1 MTCSDTSNQVGE
13 TRTIEGCTIKFKNF
27 LESPPNIY
35 ASIDITYPWGITH
48 SISLL
53 HGETKTIV
61 NPSNANEY
69 VTINFKS
76 YIIDVLAV
84 FTVCYEPEAVAGSI
98 FCESNPSGAK
108 VYYKDTYG
116 DNYTYMGTT
125 DILIEDVP
133 SGIRY
138 IKMTLSGYHDHE
150 DSYHVEPGKITGV
163 DIDLEPIVTKCT
175 QQFRLEDQDGNPLA
189 GSITGEEI
197 SPVITV
203 PTSGE
208 VSTQLIEDKIY
219 TVTAFVGAREV
230 TKTFT
235 ACTGKIT
242 FQFTIVEQCT
252 QQFRFEDQNGNNV
265 SGTLSIAG
273 KDFDVTGNI
282 SLFLEKGKEYAA
294 IAVVG
299 GVTKQKAFAACTG
312 KITFEFTI
320 EVDKPTL
327 TTTITSQE
335 PYIAGTN
342 INIKTVLKSP
352 TGVPIQG
359 KKVFFYTSTDFLTAN
374 FTNENGEVTIPFKT
388 GITPATYEIYVTH
401 LTDDSIFVESNHV
414 IFTTTDETYT
424 PTSLTISIDPNNI
437 GPGQYTDITGQLTIQ
452 GQDQILPGIPLKLYY
467 DKGDGYQV
475 ISTPTTPPSGTGT
488 VIYHY
493 GAQQDD
499 AGKTLKFKYVYEGSE
514 TLKLNPSESVIADL
528 TVLEEPILI
537 ETLTTLTVSPSEI
550 KPGNILILKAKITE
564 KETGNILP
572 VGTFVH
578 FYIGEKNLGIS
589 GTISDG
595 YAYTQFKI
603 PVNYIGPYICKAKY
617 DGIVNKYDQ
626 SESTFNINVN
636 PECVEHETE
645 QACDDA
651 DCFWWTDDTCKG
663 YAEPPPEAT
672 GSIGFIIR
680 PHSWYAGNTKQ
691 AVVDLTAKT
700 SEIISAMTKY
710 FTSFVDIEFVSIDI
724 YHDKNIDRVILKI
737 YYKESGIHTM
747 VGPVPLAGMAIGA
760 IAALFVVITVVGWI
774 ESWFADDDSDHP
786 TVVPEDEIIDAG
798 QGGIDDAGDD
808 AAGNVYDIDDDTATA
823 LNDCLAVAKTEE
835 DIIECYGLAAIP
847 DEDNTNDNA
856 ETFGIAK
863 WTAALAVLYT
873 LCASLQDQIFCD
885 KADELDSTLNVVLT
899 EFRAGT
905 ITKEQF
911 LLTITQELNAID
923 DFMQQKEE
931 EAKEEREEYATDHCF
946 IVNPGYP
953 LTSNN
958 PCIITN
964 TQAAVGGAVIGL
976 GILGFFFLRR

>member
-1 MTCSDTSNQVGE
+1 MTCSDVSNQVGE

-27 LESPPNIY
+27 LESYPNIY

-48 SISLL
+48 SISIL

-76 YIIDVLAV
+76 YVIDVLAM
-84 FTVCYEPEAVAGSI
+84 FNVCYEQEAVAGSI

-108 VYYKDTYG
+108 VYYKNTYG

-125 DILIEDVP
+125 DILIEGVP

-150 DSYHVEPGKITGV
+150 DSYLVNPGEITGV

-197 SPVITV
+197 SPIITV
-203 PTSGE
+203 PASGE

-219 TVTAFVGAREV
+219 TVTAFVGALEV

-252 QQFRFEDQNGNNV
+252 QQFRLEDQNGNSV

-273 KDFDVTGNI
+273 KDFDVTGDI

-294 IAVVG
+294 TAIVG
-299 GVTKQKAFAACTG
+299 DETKQKAFTACTG
-312 KITFEFTI
+312 KITFQFTTAI
-320 EVDKPTL
+320 KCQAYDSVTNAELQAVIYIDGTKISFLTPFSTEVTPGNHTVKFACEGMGSCEGYESKEVTVTVNPGETVNAHG
-327 TTTITSQE
+327 SM
-335 PYIAGTN
+335 
-342 INIKTVLKSP
+342 IK
-352 TGVPIQG
+352 IDD
-359 KKVFFYTSTDFLTAN
+359 YTS
-374 FTNENGEVTIPFKT
+374 
-388 GITPATYEIYVTH
+388 
-401 LTDDSIFVESNHV
+401 
-414 IFTTTDETYT
+414 
-424 PTSLTISIDPNNI
+424 TSLTISIDPTNI
-437 GPGQYTDITGQLTIQ
+437 GPGQYSDITGHLTIQ
-452 GQDQILPGIPLKLYY
+452 GQQQIVPGIPLKLYC
-467 DKGDGYQV
+467 DKGTGYQV

-514 TLKLNPSESVIADL
+514 TLKLNPSESGIAEL
-528 TVLEEPILI
+528 TVSEEPILI
-537 ETLTTLTVSPSEI
+537 ETITTLAVSPSEI

-564 KETGNILP
+564 KETGNTLP
-572 VGTFVH
+572 IGTFVH

-589 GTISDG
+589 GTIADG

-603 PVNYIGPYICKAKY
+603 PVNYIGPYICKSKY
-617 DGIVNKYDQ
+617 DGIVNKYSA

-645 QACDDA
+645 PACEAA
-651 DCFWWTDDTCKG
+651 DCHWWTDDTCKG

-680 PHSWYAGNTKQ
+680 PHSWYAGNTEQ

-737 YYKESGIHTM
+737 YYKESGIQTM
-747 VGPVPLAGMAIGA
+747 VVPPPVALAGMAIGA
-760 IAALFVVITVVGWI
+760 IAALFVVITIVGWI
-774 ESWFADDDSDHP
+774 ESWFADDESDNP

-798 QGGIDDAGDD
+798 QGGIDAAGDD

-823 LNDCLAVAKTEE
+823 LNDCLAVAETEE

-873 LCASLQDQIFCD
+873 LCASLQDQIYCD
-885 KADELDSTLNVVLT
+885 KADELGSTLNVVLT
-899 EFRAGT
+899 EFSAGT

-923 DFMQQKEE
+923 NFLQQKEE

-976 GILGFFFLRR
+976 GILGFFLLRR

>member
-475 ISTPTTPPSGTGT
+475 ISTPTT
-488 VIYHY
+488 
-493 GAQQDD
+493 
-499 AGKTLKFKYVYEGSE
+499 
-514 TLKLNPSESVIADL
+514 
-528 TVLEEPILI
+528 
-537 ETLTTLTVSPSEI
+537 
-550 KPGNILILKAKITE
+550 
-564 KETGNILP
+564 
-572 VGTFVH
+572 
-578 FYIGEKNLGIS
+578 
-589 GTISDG
+589 
-595 YAYTQFKI
+595 
-603 PVNYIGPYICKAKY
+603 
-617 DGIVNKYDQ
+617 
-626 SESTFNINVN
+626 
-636 PECVEHETE
+636 
-645 QACDDA
+645 
-651 DCFWWTDDTCKG
+651 
-663 YAEPPPEAT
+663 
-672 GSIGFIIR
+672 
-680 PHSWYAGNTKQ
+680 
-691 AVVDLTAKT
+691 
-700 SEIISAMTKY
+700 
-710 FTSFVDIEFVSIDI
+710 
-724 YHDKNIDRVILKI
+724 
-737 YYKESGIHTM
+737 
-747 VGPVPLAGMAIGA
+747 
-760 IAALFVVITVVGWI
+760 
-774 ESWFADDDSDHP
+774 
-786 TVVPEDEIIDAG
+786 
-798 QGGIDDAGDD
+798 
-808 AAGNVYDIDDDTATA
+808 
-823 LNDCLAVAKTEE
+823 
-835 DIIECYGLAAIP
+835 
-847 DEDNTNDNA
+847 
-856 ETFGIAK
+856 
-863 WTAALAVLYT
+863 
-873 LCASLQDQIFCD
+873 
-885 KADELDSTLNVVLT
+885 
-899 EFRAGT
+899 
-905 ITKEQF
+905 
-911 LLTITQELNAID
+911 
-923 DFMQQKEE
+923 
-931 EAKEEREEYATDHCF
+931 
-946 IVNPGYP
+946 
-953 LTSNN
+953 
-958 PCIITN
+958 
-964 TQAAVGGAVIGL
+964 
-976 GILGFFFLRR
+976 